1 MKEPWTGDPAEEGRM
16 RIGDTGERLVIQWIS
31 KGWTTHELQLPV
43 FYREALG
50 RLLALEKFRNLIE
63 TNIEAGITLY
73 TDHKPALFE
82 NSLSNKGQLSAWKLA
97 EVSDLLSIVENLYRQ
112 GGKMLF
118 ADPLSRVCGPTE
130 GWHDPSLPG
139 KIATLLRYLPTG
151 IREMQKIRLYAGK
164 DTGGVSKI
172 LYQWRKQKGLLA
184 SSITSGKLPTT
195 TEAMDAFHVGVED
208 VNKIVGL
215 CRSLIS
221 NGKQFAVLIPVSI
234 AGEIARLENDNG
246 DRRYDDEML
255 RSVEGL
261 SRIILAQD
269 AEMWLLNITGH
280 RINEFVPIHQQ
291 GANNI
296 QSQETI

>member
-1 MKEPWTGDPAEEGRM
+1 M

-43 FYREALG
+43 FYCEALG

-82 NSLSNKGQLSAWKLA
+82 NSLSNIGQLSAWKLV

-130 GWHDPSLPG
+130 GWHDPSLPV
-139 KIATLLRYLPTG
+139 KIATLLRYLPAE
-151 IREMQKIRLYAGK
+151 IREIQKVRLYAGKDTDAGK

-172 LYQWRKQKGLLA
+172 LYQWENEKVCWHHRSLLA
-184 SSITSGKLPTT
+184 NCQL
-195 TEAMDAFHVGVED
+195 
-208 VNKIVGL
+208 
-215 CRSLIS
+215 
-221 NGKQFAVLIPVSI
+221 QQ
-234 AGEIARLENDNG
+234 
-246 DRRYDDEML
+246 RRWTP
-255 RSVEGL
+255 S
-261 SRIILAQD
+261 
-269 AEMWLLNITGH
+269 T
-280 RINEFVPIHQQ
+280 
-291 GANNI
+291 
-296 QSQETI
+296 